1 MVFSVTHI
9 TNYTYNAP
17 VSHGHNIAT
26 LRARDS
32 QGQKLLDYQMDID
45 PTPSEVSERL
55 DFFGNYI
62 TRFSIQEE
70 HTSLK
75 VTTKSLIERNFDSF
89 YQMVFSDACSSINLA
104 RALELL
110 KTNSPEVLEAK
121 QFILDSIF
129 IRRAN
134 KRIRDYAQVSFR
146 LIGRFLKLPMS

>member
-1 MVFSVTHI
+1 MVFNVTHI

-26 LRARDS
+26 LRPRDS
-32 QGQKLLDYQMDID
+32 KGQKLLDYHMEID
-45 PTPSEVSERL
+45 PNPAEVSERL

-75 VTTKSLIERNFDSF
+75 VTTKSLIERNFNSF
-89 YQMVFSDACSSINLA
+89 YQMVFSDACSSINLG